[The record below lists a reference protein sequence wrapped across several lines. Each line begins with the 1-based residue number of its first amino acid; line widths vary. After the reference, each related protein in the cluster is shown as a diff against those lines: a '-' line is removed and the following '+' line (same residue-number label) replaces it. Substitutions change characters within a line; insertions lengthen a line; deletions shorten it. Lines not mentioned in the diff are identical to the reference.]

1 MNEKIK
7 ILKILILTLMISSA
21 ICQEIGDWSIFGI
34 VFGTL
39 FVTSIGMYVSYVIII
54 IYLLITCPVYHL

>member
-1 MNEKIK
+1 MNEKLK